1 VAERVQSLNSE
12 IIPKGSIVERIC
24 RFLRARHVEFY
35 LVGGYVRDRLL
46 GRPSHDADF
55 VVAGEALKLAREVA
69 DRFGGHFFPL
79 DEERDTGRAVF
90 RDEEGEPFFVD
101 FARLRGENLEA
112 DLALRDFTIDA
123 IALDPSD
130 PAEPRLIDPH
140 GGQGDLRAGL
150 VRAVSEAAFRD
161 DPLRTL
167 RAVRLAAELGL
178 YIEPHTEALLR
189 EAAPLIGQVSAERVR
204 DELSKIVAQPGA
216 ANHLRYL
223 DQLGL
228 LSPLI
233 PEVEPMKGLEQP
245 PPHHLDVFEHS
256 LETVSWLETVVNRLR
271 GKIEGEEEAALALL
285 SERLGSFAPRL
296 TAHLARPT
304 SGGRTRLTMLKLAAF
319 LHDVGKP
326 ATRSLD
332 EKGRVHFF
340 GHGEKGA
347 AIAASILRRLR
358 FSAGEVR
365 LVRTITAHHMRPMQ
379 MAKQE
384 AITKRAIYRFFRDTG
399 EAGVDTLLLYLAD
412 HLATW
417 GPHLRASRWG
427 RRVEFVASLLED
439 YYLRRREVISP
450 PKLLDGRDL
459 MRELGLE
466 EGPQIGQ
473 LLEAVREAQ
482 VEGKVGT
489 REEALAFAKA
499 ILCRRLP

>member
-1 VAERVQSLNSE
+1 MERVNSLNSE

-35 LVGGYVRDRLL
+35 LVGGYVRDQLR

-55 VVAGEALKLAREVA
+55 VVAGEALRLARKVA

-79 DEERDTGRAVF
+79 DKERDTGRAIL

-101 FARLRGENLEA
+101 FARLRGEDIVA

-123 IALDPSD
+123 IALDLSD
-130 PAEPRLIDPH
+130 PVGPRLIDPYD
-140 GGQGDLRAGL
+140 GCDDLQAGL
-150 VRAVSEAAFRD
+150 VRAVSEEAFRD

-167 RAVRLAAELGL
+167 RAVRLAAELGMS
-178 YIEPHTEALLR
+178 IEPHTEALLR
-189 EAAPLIGQVSAERVR
+189 EAAPLINRVSAERVR
-204 DELSKIVAQPGA
+204 DELSKIVTQPGA
-216 ANHLRYL
+216 ADHLRYL
-223 DQLGL
+223 DELGL
-228 LSPLI
+228 LPFLI

-245 PPHHLDVFEHS
+245 SPHHLDVFEHS
-256 LETVSWLETVVNRLR
+256 LETVRWLEALVDTLQ
-271 GKIEGEEEAALALL
+271 GKSKEAKGALALVP
-285 SERLGSFAPRL
+285 ERLGPFAPRL
-296 TAHLARPT
+296 TAHLARPA

-332 EKGRVHFF
+332 EEGRIHFF
-340 GHGEKGA
+340 GHEGKGA
-347 AIAASILRRLR
+347 AMAAAILRRLR

-365 LVRTITAHHMRPMQ
+365 LVRTIIAHHMRPMQ
-379 MAKQE
+379 MARQE
-384 AITKRAIYRFFRDTG
+384 AITKRATYRFFRDMG
-399 EAGVDTLLLYLAD
+399 EAGVDTLLVCLAD

-417 GPHLRASRWG
+417 GPHLRASRWE
-427 RRVEFVASLLED
+427 RRVELVASLLED

-450 PKLLDGRDL
+450 PKLLNGRDL

-466 EGPQIGQ
+466 EGPRIGQ

-482 VEGKVGT
+482 VEGKVRT
-489 REEALAFAKA
+489 REEALASARAVLQGGLK
-499 ILCRRLP
+499 

>member
-1 VAERVQSLNSE
+1 MERVHSLNSE

-24 RFLRARHVEFY
+24 HFLRARHVEFY

-55 VVAGEALKLAREVA
+55 AVAGEALKLAREVA

-101 FARLRGENLEA
+101 FARLQGEDIVA

-140 GGQGDLRAGL
+140 GGRGDLRAGL
-150 VRAVSEAAFRD
+150 VRAVSETAFRD

-167 RAVRLAAELGL
+167 RAVRLAAELGMA
-178 YIEPHTEALLR
+178 IEPRTEALLR
-189 EAAPLIGQVSAERVR
+189 EAAPLIGRVSAERVR
-204 DELSKIVAQPGA
+204 DELCKIVAQPGA
-216 ANHLRYL
+216 ADHLRYL

-228 LSPLI
+228 LPLLI

-256 LETVSWLETVVNRLR
+256 LETVRWLEAVVKGL
-271 GKIEGEEEAALALL
+271 KEKVEEEALALV
-285 SERLGSFAPRL
+285 SERLGSLAPRL

-304 SGGRTRLTMLKLAAF
+304 SGGRTRQTMLKLAAL

-332 EKGRVHFF
+332 EEGRVHFF

-347 AIAASILRRLR
+347 AMAAAILRRLR

-365 LVRTITAHHMRPMQ
+365 LMRTITAHHMRPMQ
-379 MAKQE
+379 MARQE
-384 AITKRAIYRFFRDTG
+384 ALTKRAIYRFFRDTG

-417 GPHLRASRWG
+417 GPHLRASRWE

-450 PKLLDGRDL
+450 PKLLNGRDL

-466 EGPQIGQ
+466 EGPRIGQ

-482 VEGKVGT
+482 VEGKVRT
-489 REEALAFAKA
+489 REEALAFARAVLRGGLK
-499 ILCRRLP
+499 